1 MSFQPGHPSRRDRRS
16 GAIRS
21 AGLAVAALTA
31 GAVFALGLLILPPIA
46 PETPIA
52 PPTPVPP
59 PPAPTPPPPP
69 EPPATPT
76 VDGAT
81 APAPA
86 KPDAEVDVTP
96 EAPKRA
102 AEAQQTRVPK
112 PRAPVEEAPPSTP
125 APKPKSPPPDA
136 AAAEKGEP
144 AAPHEKVADKEVAR
158 DAWRKNLPD
167 ISAEAGKSAILIPI
181 KGSTEGSTYHVTTK
195 PRSVLI
201 SLPKGESMITMPFYN
216 IRHDGFRQLWIKK
229 DDATGVSTLRVVLGE
244 ASDPQVEIKDEFVR
258 ITVRRPVDAS
268 TGAAAPAHGP
278 AGTAS
283 PHGPAGTPD
292 ATAGPAA
299 AAPAPAT
306 PPPPVPATPPP
317 ARD

>member
-1 MSFQPGHPSRRDRRS
+1 VDQ
-16 GAIRS
+16 
-21 AGLAVAALTA
+21 
-31 GAVFALGLLILPPIA
+31 
-46 PETPIA
+46 
-52 PPTPVPP
+52 TPVP
-59 PPAPTPPPPP
+59 
-69 EPPATPT
+69 
-76 VDGAT
+76 
-81 APAPA
+81 
-86 KPDAEVDVTP
+86 
-96 EAPKRA
+96 R
-102 AEAQQTRVPK
+102 
-112 PRAPVEEAPPSTP
+112 PRAPVEAAPPPAP
-125 APKPKSPPPDA
+125 APKPKAPPPDA
-136 AAAEKGEP
+136 AAAKSEP

-229 DDATGVSTLRVVLGE
+229 DEATGVTTIRVVLGE
-244 ASDPQVEIKDEFVR
+244 AGDPQVEIKDEFVR
-258 ITVRRPVDAS
+258 ITVRRPVDGAAGAA
-268 TGAAAPAHGP
+268 GAAAPAHGP
-278 AGTAS
+278 AGT
-283 PHGPAGTPD
+283 PD
-292 ATAGPAA
+292 SAAGPAP

>member
-16 GAIRS
+16 GAIRP
-21 AGLAVAALTA
+21 AGLAAAALTA
-31 GAVFALGLLILPPIA
+31 GAVFALGMLILPPIA
-46 PETPIA
+46 PETPAA
-52 PPTPVPP
+52 PITP
-59 PPAPTPPPPP
+59 PPAPAPPPPP
-69 EPPATPT
+69 EPPATPPPTPT
-76 VDGAT
+76 VDA

-86 KPDAEVDVTP
+86 PATPDAGVHVAP
-96 EAPKRA
+96 EAPNPV
-102 AEAQQTRVPK
+102 AEVEPTPARKPK
-112 PRAPVEEAPPSTP
+112 APVEAAPPSAP
-125 APKPKSPPPDA
+125 ALKPKSPPRDA

-201 SLPKGESMITMPFYN
+201 SMPKGESMITMPFYN

-229 DDATGVSTLRVVLGE
+229 DDATGVTTIRVVLGE

-258 ITVRRPVDAS
+258 ITVRRPVDGPS
-268 TGAAAPAHGP
+268 GAAVPAHG
-278 AGTAS
+278 T
-283 PHGPAGTPD
+283 AGTPD
-292 ATAGPAA
+292 ASA
-299 AAPAPAT
+299 APAT
-306 PPPPVPATPPP
+306 PTPPVPATPPP